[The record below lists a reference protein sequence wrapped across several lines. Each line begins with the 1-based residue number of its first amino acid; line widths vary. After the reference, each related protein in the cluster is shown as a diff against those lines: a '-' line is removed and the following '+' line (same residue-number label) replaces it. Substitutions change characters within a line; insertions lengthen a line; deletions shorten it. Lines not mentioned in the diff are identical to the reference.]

1 MILTISNI
9 EGAPEYPDEI
19 TILDV
24 TGDRSRL
31 EGVYRRQGEERVWKY
46 RDYELS
52 FNGEYL
58 VDSFNIRSMISIMKE
73 SSGVSL
79 ETVASVSLSQ
89 DGTTLRIISG
99 QTLTPFI
106 SWVCN
111 YVIMVTIANLNHIY
125 FRLPSNHRNHLV
137 RISFQ

>member
-1 MILTISNI
+1 MIYTLTV
-9 EGAPEYPDEI
+9 EGAPEYPDYI
-19 TILDV
+19 TIEDKTAKNSGLV
-24 TGDRSRL
+24 
-31 EGVYRRQGEERVWKY
+31 GVYRRQGEERVWKY

-79 ETVASVSLSQ
+79 ETVASVLLSQ
-89 DGTTLRIISG
+89 DGITLGIISG

-111 YVIMVTIANLNHIY
+111 NGEYC
-125 FRLPSNHRNHLV
+125 
-137 RISFQ
+137 